1 LTVLIGKRPLFR
13 KPLSSEKLE
22 DLSEER

>member
-1 LTVLIGKRPLFR
+1 VLIGKRPLFR